1 MGTEATSLVN
11 RGNFLLVQEYLV
23 YLLQVKMKN
32 PKSVERYRFW
42 LNHLLLWAMGVPF
55 QKAHGIQPP
64 FADYVRNRNFA
75 QESQKKIVETARA
88 FLRWA
93 KLYHEKQFTSLPAFW
108 VEDLTPVRV
117 HRKSVSKFVRL
128 DEVLQIIRKTPGKEN
143 LALWRDQAMTCL
155 LFLSGARASAA
166 VSLPIQAI
174 HLNDA
179 YPHIEQKTELGVHT
193 KLSKSATTYLH
204 RIPELL
210 DFARGWDEFARA
222 NFPADHPWYAPIH
235 QQWGEQSVKIL
246 EPGIHRNTALRNRL
260 RLLSQLLEMPYKSP
274 HQYRHGYALYGLER
288 CKTMAEYHALSR
300 NMMHDNISIT
310 DQIYV
315 HVDELE
321 RGQILSRIHQNSV
334 GEFDSEF
341 SAFVEQFGKEDLLAG
356 IQILARKLSS
366 L

>member
-1 MGTEATSLVN
+1 MRTESGLLF
-11 RGNFLLVQEYLV
+11 RGNFLLVQEYLT
-23 YLLQVKMKN
+23 YLLQVRLKN

-42 LNHLLLWAMGVPF
+42 LNHLLLWAMEIPI
-55 QKAHGIQPP
+55 QKAHLIQPP
-64 FADYVRNRNFA
+64 FSDYVRNKNFA

-93 KLYHEKQFTSLPAFW
+93 KLYHEKQFASLPAYW

-117 HRKSVSKFVRL
+117 HRRSVSKFIRL
-128 DEVLQIIRKTPGKEN
+128 DEVLKIIRRTPGRDD
-143 LALWRDQAMTCL
+143 LALWRDQAMACL
-155 LFLSGARASAA
+155 LFLSGARAGAA
-166 VSLPIQAI
+166 VSLPIQAV
-174 HLNDA
+174 HLNDD

-204 RIPELL
+204 HIPELL
-210 DFARGWDEFARA
+210 DFARSWDEFARA
-222 NFPADHPWYAPIH
+222 NFPAEHPWYAPIH
-235 QQWGEQSVKIL
+235 QQWGEQSAKVI
-246 EPGIHRNTALRNRL
+246 EPGRYRNTALGNRL
-260 RLLSQLLEMPYKSP
+260 RRLSRILGLPSRSP

-315 HVDELE
+315 HVDEVE
-321 RGQILSRIHQNSV
+321 RGQILSRLRQSPE
-334 GEFDSEF
+334 GGFDDEF
-341 SAFVEQFGKEDLLAG
+341 SAFVSKYGREDLLEG
-356 IQILARKLSS
+356 IQILAKRLSS

>member
-1 MGTEATSLVN
+1 MRNETRLVY
-11 RGNFLLVQEYLV
+11 RGNFLLVQEYLT
-23 YLLQVKMKN
+23 YLLQVRLKN

-42 LNHLLLWAMGVPF
+42 LNHLLLWAMEIPL
-55 QKAHGIQPP
+55 QKAPSIRLS
-64 FADYVRNRNFA
+64 FSDYVRSKNFA

-93 KLYHEKQFTSLPAFW
+93 KLYHEKQFAGLPAYW

-117 HRKSVSKFVRL
+117 QRRSVSKYVRL
-128 DEVLQIIRKTPGKEN
+128 DEVLKIGHKTPGKDD
-143 LALWRDQAMTCL
+143 LALWRDQAMACL
-155 LFLSGARASAA
+155 LFLSGARAGAA

-174 HLNDA
+174 HLNDP
-179 YPHIEQKTELGVHT
+179 YPHIEQKTELGVET

-204 RIPELL
+204 QIPKLL
-210 DFARGWDEFARA
+210 DFARGWDNFARA
-222 NFPADHPWYAPIH
+222 NFPEDHLWYAPI
-235 QQWGEQSVKIL
+235 QQRWGEQSAKVL
-246 EPGIHRNTALRNRL
+246 EPGKNRIAALGKRF
-260 RLLSQLLEMPYKSP
+260 RLLSRIFELPYKSP

-315 HVDELE
+315 HVDEVE
-321 RGQILSRIHQNSV
+321 RGQILARLHQNSAGGFD
-334 GEFDSEF
+334 GEFSEF
-341 SAFVEQFGKEDLLAG
+341 VARFGKEDLLTG
-356 IQILARKLSS
+356 IQILAAKLAG